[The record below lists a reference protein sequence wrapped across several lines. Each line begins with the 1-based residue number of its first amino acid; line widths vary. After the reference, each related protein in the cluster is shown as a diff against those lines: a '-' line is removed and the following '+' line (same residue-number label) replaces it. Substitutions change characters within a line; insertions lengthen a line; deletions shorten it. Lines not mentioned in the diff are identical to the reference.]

1 MNSMTKWSI
10 VCIVLITIFTN
21 LNSKNERILGWQIT
35 ITILFL
41 LYITEKEINNIEE
54 RRLINSMLIFSGT
67 FSYLYFF
74 TKEKK
79 VIHPL

>member
-10 VCIVLITIFTN
+10 ICIVLIIIFTN
-21 LNSKNERILGWQIT
+21 LNNKNERILGWQIT
-35 ITILFL
+35 ITILSL

-74 TKEKK
+74 TKEK
-79 VIHPL
+79 

>member
-10 VCIVLITIFTN
+10 VCIVLIIIFTN
-21 LNSKNERILGWQIT
+21 LNNKNERILGWQIT
-35 ITILFL
+35 ITILSL

-74 TKEKK
+74 TKEKQ
-79 VIHPL
+79 P

>member
-10 VCIVLITIFTN
+10 VCIVLIIIFTN

-35 ITILFL
+35 ITILSL

-74 TKEKK
+74 TKEK
-79 VIHPL
+79 

>member
-1 MNSMTKWSI
+1 MNNMTKWSI

-74 TKEKK
+74 TKEK
-79 VIHPL
+79 

>member
-10 VCIVLITIFTN
+10 VCIVLIIIFTN

-41 LYITEKEINNIEE
+41 LYITEKEINNIEK

-74 TKEKK
+74 TKEK
-79 VIHPL
+79 

>member
-10 VCIVLITIFTN
+10 VCIVLIIIFTH

-74 TKEKK
+74 TKEK
-79 VIHPL
+79 

>member
-1 MNSMTKWSI
+1 MNNMTKWSI
-10 VCIVLITIFTN
+10 VCIVLIIIFTN
-21 LNSKNERILGWQIT
+21 LNNKNERILGWQIT
-35 ITILFL
+35 ITILSL

-74 TKEKK
+74 TKEK
-79 VIHPL
+79 

>member
-1 MNSMTKWSI
+1 MSSMTKWSI
-10 VCIVLITIFTN
+10 VCIVLIIIFTN
-21 LNSKNERILGWQIT
+21 LNNKNERILGWQIT
-35 ITILFL
+35 ITILSL

-74 TKEKK
+74 TKEK
-79 VIHPL
+79 

>member
-10 VCIVLITIFTN
+10 VCIVLIIIFTN
-21 LNSKNERILGWQIT
+21 LNNKNERILGWQIT
-35 ITILFL
+35 ITILSL

-74 TKEKK
+74 TKEK
-79 VIHPL
+79 